1 MWLSQETQIEGS
13 LSVSDARN
21 LSGSP
26 LKEHGVNGALALGRV
41 IIPAVQCGEVTFL
54 LLSSDI
60 CMEANASLVIAPE
73 CQSHLMCVFQPR
85 CE

>member
-21 LSGSP
+21 LSGSA

-41 IIPAVQCGEVTFL
+41 IIPTVQGGNLSAAVF
-54 LLSSDI
+54 
-60 CMEANASLVIAPE
+60 
-73 CQSHLMCVFQPR
+73 
-85 CE
+85 